1 MDSKPS
7 PGAPTPAPSRGKER
21 RSGKDR
27 REKGGVPPQ
36 GAIEKR
42 RAERR
47 SGLDRRRPHLH
58 YEDLT
63 LHPRPERNINDYP
76 LSTDEVEFI
85 NAINDYKSKF
95 DRPFPTW
102 SEILHVLRTLGYIR
116 FGEEFPVPAEGGPF
130 DPPPGDPPPA
140 PPDGEGSSAPGG
152 PAPGATPGATPGA
165 NPGGG
170 AGGTGG

>member
-1 MDSKPS
+1 MDSKS
-7 PGAPTPAPSRGKER
+7 SAGAPGSGAAPTPARGRER
-21 RSGKDR
+21 RTGKDR
-27 REKGGVPPQ
+27 RVTARGAPGGV
-36 GAIEKR
+36 EKR

-63 LHPRPERNINDYP
+63 IHPRPERNINDYP

-116 FGEEFPVPAEGGPF
+116 MDEEFPVPSEGGPF
-130 DPPPGDPPPA
+130 DPPPPGPA
-140 PPDGEGSSAPGG
+140 GGEGGKGAEGG
-152 PAPGATPGATPGA
+152 T
-165 NPGGG
+165 GG
-170 AGGTGG
+170 AGG